1 MPYICKVV
9 ENLHMLW
16 MGTWTCH
23 HSVPP
28 LSLVKLLEANLE
40 FWVTAT
46 PQPVGLCS
54 VWGYGPTP
62 NRSEI
67 NVIHMQGGWEPSYAV
82 DGHMDLSSLSPPTLI
97 RQAFGSQA
105 WILGNCQATICR
117 VVWCLRLWTHSKQIP
132 HQCHIYAR
140 CLRTFICCGWAHG
153 PVLTH

>member
-1 MPYICKVV
+1 MVKCGDWGCRPKPCSSHITHQCHTYTRCLTTFICCGCAYG
-9 ENLHMLW
+9 W
-16 MGTWTCH
+16 
-23 HSVPP
+23 VPTI
-28 LSLVKLLEANLE
+28 LRQLMMTN
-40 FWVTAT
+40 
-46 PQPVGLCS
+46 
-54 VWGYGPTP
+54 GPTP
-62 NRSEI
+62 NRSHL

-82 DGHMDLSSLSPPTLI
+82 DGHMDLSSLSRPRSHWSI
-97 RQAFGSQA
+97 FGSQA